1 MQEWVAGAASLV
13 EWLIAWLQVFWPAIV
28 ATAGVVAAVL
38 VTLHVAQ
45 HKRDARAAAAWTGLV
60 WLVPL
65 VGALLYLLLGVNR
78 IQRRARQLT
87 GGGAIDAALSAGRDQ
102 GTPLQSDRLR
112 VLARLVGRLT
122 GLPLT
127 GGNRVTLLEA
137 GPALA
142 AMIQAVDQARDSVLL
157 ATYIFGN
164 DAAGKPLAEALE
176 RAVARGVTVRV
187 LVDGVGALYSLPP
200 ITLRLRRRGVR
211 VERFLHSIA

>member
-28 ATAGVVAAVL
+28 ATAGVVAAVW

-87 GGGAIDAALSAGRDQ
+87 GGGAIDA
-102 GTPLQSDRLR
+102 
-112 VLARLVGRLT
+112 
-122 GLPLT
+122 
-127 GGNRVTLLEA
+127 
-137 GPALA
+137 
-142 AMIQAVDQARDSVLL
+142 
-157 ATYIFGN
+157 
-164 DAAGKPLAEALE
+164 
-176 RAVARGVTVRV
+176 
-187 LVDGVGALYSLPP
+187 
-200 ITLRLRRRGVR
+200 
-211 VERFLHSIA
+211 